1 MEALRVYNSDS
12 SNDDSDTE
20 SRSQSVNKCSAGNN
34 IRKHEK
40 DDVRDSPNM
49 KRKLSP
55 GYVSRRKAKSARL
68 EQQEPSNMLS
78 TFSGDISSYLSPTK
92 ELDNKPRHSECVIP
106 ETPFVTFSQHTKAV
120 LGLNW
125 HPYDDRLLLS
135 SSLDGTVRLWDAL
148 WQKRCIATYTTHD
161 SVAMKRAI
169 WVGGAKV
176 ICAGYN
182 NCAFHMD
189 VESGRILSRL
199 KHNGYVTAVAVHPE
213 DSNSL
218 VTGNSKSE
226 IHKWDLRCCK
236 EVSSCKGAGGQI
248 LDILFLNGGDQFV
261 SSSDIER
268 RSSYGQAINVWD
280 YTSGVVLATQVY
292 FEPYSCPFLRLHP
305 TEGVFLAQSNANYLI
320 VFSSIKPYKLNKF
333 KRFEGHSLD
342 GYNVGFDVS
351 NDGSI
356 VCSASANGAAIFYDY
371 SSTRT
376 LKSLQ
381 LASCSTM
388 GIQWHPRLPSVVA
401 VSTWNGH
408 IFCLK

>member
-20 SRSQSVNKCSAGNN
+20 SRSQSIMCSAGV
-34 IRKHEK
+34 RT
-40 DDVRDSPNM
+40 DDVRDPPNT
-49 KRKLSP
+49 KRKLSS
-55 GYVSRRKAKSARL
+55 GYASRRKVKSARL
-68 EQQEPSNMLS
+68 EQQEPSSMLS
-78 TFSGDISSYLSPTK
+78 TFSGDVSLYLSSLTAK
-92 ELDNKPRHSECVIP
+92 LDNKARHSVCVVP
-106 ETPFVTFSQHTKAV
+106 EIPFVTFSHHTKPV
-120 LGLNW
+120 LGLQW
-125 HPYDDRLLLS
+125 HPFDDRLLLS

-161 SVAMKRAI
+161 SVAMNRAI
-169 WVGGAKV
+169 WVGGAEV
-176 ICAGYN
+176 ICAGYD
-182 NCAFHMD
+182 NCAFHMN
-189 VESGRILSRL
+189 VESGRILSKL

-226 IHKWDLRCCK
+226 IHRWDLRCCK
-236 EVSSCKGAGGQI
+236 VVSSCKGAGGQI
-248 LDILFLNGGDQFV
+248 LDILFLNGSDRFV

-280 YTSGVVLATQVY
+280 YTSCVILATQVY

-305 TEGVFLAQSNANYLI
+305 KECVFLAQSSANYLI
-320 VFSSIKPYKLNKF
+320 VFSSNKPYKLNKF

-342 GYNVGFDVS
+342 GYNVGFDLS

-381 LASCSTM
+381 LASCSTT
-388 GIQWHPRLPSVVA
+388 GVQWHPRLPSVVA
-401 VSTWNGH
+401 VSSWNGH